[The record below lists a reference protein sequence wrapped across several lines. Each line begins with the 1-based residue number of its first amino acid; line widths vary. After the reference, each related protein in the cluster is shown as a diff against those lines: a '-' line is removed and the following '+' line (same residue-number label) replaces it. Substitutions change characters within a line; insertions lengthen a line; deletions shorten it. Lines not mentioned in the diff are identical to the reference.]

1 MKRAHCQDCG
11 KSFLREVDEDWK
23 VRCIPCFKKSKRAES
38 LPADS
43 YWPDRAAAAESL
55 AAALQNQVE
64 QQAETIRHL
73 VGQRMR
79 QPTAGGLDRELAEH
93 WRALVQLVHP
103 DKHGGSP
110 GATRMTQWLNDIKG
124 RLPCA

>member
-1 MKRAHCQDCG
+1 MSLVRCKDCG
-11 KSFLREVDEDWK
+11 LHFERAADEAWK

-38 LPADS
+38 LAADS

-55 AAALQNQVE
+55 VVTLQNMVAE
-64 QQAETIRHL
+64 KDETIRHL

-79 QPTAGGLDRELAEH
+79 PASSGLDRELAEN
-93 WRALVQLVHP
+93 WRSLLQLVHP
-103 DKHGGSP
+103 DKHGGSQ

>member
-1 MKRAHCQDCG
+1 MSLVRCKDCG
-11 KSFLREVDEDWK
+11 RHFEQAADEAWK

-38 LPADS
+38 LAADS

-55 AAALQNQVE
+55 VVTLQNQVAA
-64 QQAETIRHL
+64 QDETIRNL

-79 QPTAGGLDRELAEH
+79 PASSCLDRELAEN
-93 WRALVQLVHP
+93 WRSLLQLVHP
-103 DKHGGSP
+103 DKHGGSQ

>member
-1 MKRAHCQDCG
+1 MSLVRCKDCG
-11 KSFLREVDEDWK
+11 LHFERAADEAWK

-38 LPADS
+38 LAADS

-55 AAALQNQVE
+55 VVTLQNQVAA
-64 QQAETIRHL
+64 QDETIRNL

-79 QPTAGGLDRELAEH
+79 PASSCLDWELAEN
-93 WRALVQLVHP
+93 WRSLLQLVHP
-103 DKHGGSP
+103 DKHGGSQ